1 MAYPGFADSV
11 GGAKGF
17 RWESEPV
24 SCDRLH
30 EQAICPL
37 PPSKSIDHPKGPA
50 VTVKPYMWTP
60 LKMVTHRLWTPF
72 SPPELFLL
80 GLNLYNVDTSLFWTV
95 DAFS

>member
-1 MAYPGFADSV
+1 MQAHRLLEAEVQQMAYPGFADSV

-50 VTVKPYMWTP
+50 VTVKP
-60 LKMVTHRLWTPF
+60 
-72 SPPELFLL
+72 
-80 GLNLYNVDTSLFWTV
+80 LYVDTSIKWSLIDCGHPLVPPSYFCW
-95 DAFS
+95 D